1 MRSQS
6 ILLYNAVHTICSYY
20 IRLQTYSGAIPGGMW
35 YIEACTISPTSRVYF
50 YCVLKARNPWIPV
63 VRIPDTYM
71 HYSHSPTAMRIYRI
85 VTEWK
90 YLSENLISN
99 VKPNNN

>member
-1 MRSQS
+1 MRSQAVR
-6 ILLYNAVHTICSYY
+6 LYNAVHTICSYY
-20 IRLQTYSGAIPGGMW
+20 RRLQTYYHIPGRMW
-35 YIEACTISPTSRVYF
+35 YIESCTISPTVRVYF

-99 VKPNNN
+99 VKPDSN